1 MVKYIKWILFF
12 EGLQMAVIDIIKYEG
27 NNETLVWKHPREDY
41 NKSAQLIVH
50 ESQEAIVF
58 NNGSASNIYKH
69 GKYTLESN
77 NIPGIRGMIE
87 LLTSGVSPNHYEVY
101 FINKSYT
108 MDINWGTAD
117 PMVIQDPV
125 YKVPLNVRAFG
136 QFSVKVINSRQ
147 LVLKLVGKTTSF
159 TKQKISDVFRGVLI
173 STIKENISK
182 KMIDEEV
189 SIVEMNSHL
198 TKISNSLKSVLSD
211 KFANY
216 GLGIE
221 EFFVESINPE
231 KDDIYYSI
239 MEALKNRTTRNI
251 EGQGRLIDRS
261 MDIAEKQ
268 AENQGMS
275 GAVAGL
281 GVGVGVA
288 AASGQMMGGMM
299 QRAYEPLNS
308 AMQQPYGN
316 GYVDTS
322 NDFGVVKPKQNVYH
336 CSNCGKVINPED
348 KFCSG
353 CGAIN
358 AHKITCPNCG
368 NEIDSDSVF
377 CAKCGSRIQKAG
389 E

>member
-1 MVKYIKWILFF
+1 
-12 EGLQMAVIDIIKYEG
+12 MAVIDIIKYEG

-101 FINKSYT
+101 FINKAYT

-136 QFSVKVINSRQ
+136 QFSIKVINSRQ

-358 AHKITCPNCG
+358 AHKIICPNCG
-368 NEIDSDSVF
+368 NEIDSDSIF

>member
-1 MVKYIKWILFF
+1 
-12 EGLQMAVIDIIKYEG
+12 MAVIDIIKYEG

-101 FINKSYT
+101 FINKAYT

-136 QFSVKVINSRQ
+136 QFSIKVINSRQ

-275 GAVAGL
+275 GSVAGL

-358 AHKITCPNCG
+358 AHIIICPNCG
-368 NEIDSDSVF
+368 NEIDSDSIF

>member
-77 NIPGIRGMIE
+77 NIPGIRGIIE

-101 FINKSYT
+101 FINKAYT

-159 TKQKISDVFRGVLI
+159 TKQKISAVFRGVLI
-173 STIKENISK
+173 STIK
-182 KMIDEEV
+182 
-189 SIVEMNSHL
+189 
-198 TKISNSLKSVLSD
+198 
-211 KFANY
+211 
-216 GLGIE
+216 IE
-221 EFFVESINPE
+221 RE
-231 KDDIYYSI
+231 
-239 MEALKNRTTRNI
+239 
-251 EGQGRLIDRS
+251 
-261 MDIAEKQ
+261 
-268 AENQGMS
+268 
-275 GAVAGL
+275 
-281 GVGVGVA
+281 
-288 AASGQMMGGMM
+288 
-299 QRAYEPLNS
+299 
-308 AMQQPYGN
+308 
-316 GYVDTS
+316 
-322 NDFGVVKPKQNVYH
+322 
-336 CSNCGKVINPED
+336 
-348 KFCSG
+348 
-353 CGAIN
+353 
-358 AHKITCPNCG
+358 
-368 NEIDSDSVF
+368 
-377 CAKCGSRIQKAG
+377 
-389 E
+389 

>member
-1 MVKYIKWILFF
+1 
-12 EGLQMAVIDIIKYEG
+12 MAVIDIIKYEG

-87 LLTSGVSPNHYEVY
+87 LLTSGISPNHYEVY
-101 FINKSYT
+101 FINKAYT

-281 GVGVGVA
+281 GIGVGVA

-316 GYVDTS
+316 GYVDIN
-322 NDFGVVKPKQNVYH
+322 NDFGVVKPKQNGYH
-336 CSNCGKVINPED
+336 CSNCGKAINPDD

-358 AHKITCPNCG
+358 AHKIICPNCG
-368 NEIDSDSVF
+368 NEIDSDSSF
-377 CAKCGSRIQKAG
+377 CAKCGSKIQKAG

>member
-358 AHKITCPNCG
+358 AHKIICPNCG
-368 NEIDSDSVF
+368 NEIDSDSIF

>member
-1 MVKYIKWILFF
+1 
-12 EGLQMAVIDIIKYEG
+12 MAVIDIIKYEG

-101 FINKSYT
+101 FINKAYT

-281 GVGVGVA
+281 GVGLGVA

-336 CSNCGKVINPED
+336 CSNCGKVINSED

-358 AHKITCPNCG
+358 AHKIICSNCG

-377 CAKCGSRIQKAG
+377 CAKCGSKIQKAG

>member
-1 MVKYIKWILFF
+1 
-12 EGLQMAVIDIIKYEG
+12 MAVIDIIKYEG

-58 NNGSASNIYKH
+58 SNGSASNTYKK

-87 LLTSGVSPNHYEVY
+87 ILTSGISPNHYEVY
-101 FINKSYT
+101 FINKAYT

-182 KMIDEEV
+182 KMIDEEI

-198 TKISNSLKSVLSD
+198 TKISNSLKAMLSE
-211 KFANY
+211 KFENY

-221 EFFVESINPE
+221 DFFVESINPE

-275 GAVAGL
+275 GAVAGF
-281 GVGVGVA
+281 GIGAGVA

-299 QRAYEPLNS
+299 QRAYEPLNN

-316 GYVDTS
+316 GYVDTN
-322 NDFGVVKPKQNVYH
+322 NDFGVVKSKQNEYH
-336 CSNCGKVINPED
+336 CSNCGKSINPD
-348 KFCSG
+348 DRFCSG

-358 AHKITCPNCG
+358 SQTIKCPSCG
-368 NEIDSDSVF
+368 NEIDRNSIF
-377 CAKCGSRIQKAG
+377 CPKCGSKIQKAG